1 MRIVL
6 CTLCVHCVRAC
17 VCGHTGGIQERLKA
31 RLEGAFDECG
41 LEFQRFVRGIVVLY
55 TRMNHHGLFHMLVML
70 VEKMSIM
77 LVMVVACCLVAG
89 CSSRCRPRCSLCRQ
103 WHLRSAPDGVAVWA
117 AGVTVSVCLYI
128 SGSISLPKV
137 GGTAVAVL

>member
-31 RLEGAFDECG
+31 HLEGAFDECG
-41 LEFQRFVRGIVVLY
+41 LEFQRLVRGIVVLY

-103 WHLRSAPDGVAVWA
+103 WHLRSAADGFKFKVRGADQE
-117 AGVTVSVCLYI
+117 L
-128 SGSISLPKV
+128 GSAKVIRECGPSYLHLPE
-137 GGTAVAVL
+137 